1 MKEKLMLKNEDGSV
15 VVIAMVVLV
24 LITMLGI
31 WSSNTSTIEVQIAAN
46 EKDQKLVFY
55 AADAGIEAGRAALSV
70 LKGDDKGNWD
80 RLLQGL
86 ELVGHT
92 GISTLDGVIDE
103 GSGND
108 RNVGIAAFTLTVTD
122 NNDLD
127 GDALVDTDDILIL
140 TSTGTLR
147 NAQAQVEAFV
157 HFTGVGDEYD
167 QEHYDA
173 ASTGV
178 AR

>member
-1 MKEKLMLKNEDGSV
+1 MKEKEMLKNEDGSAI
-15 VVIAMVVLV
+15 VISLVVLV
-24 LITMLGI
+24 MITMLGI
-31 WSSNTSTIEVQIAAN
+31 WLSNTATIEVQIAAN
-46 EKDQKLVFY
+46 EKEQKLVFY
-55 AADAGIEAGRAALSV
+55 AADAGIEAGRAALSE
-70 LKGDDKGNWD
+70 LKKDDKGNWD
-80 RLLQGL
+80 KLLQGL

-92 GISTLDGVIDE
+92 GINTLDGVIEE

-108 RNVGIAAFTLTVTD
+108 RNVGPATFTLVVRD

-127 GDALVDTDDILIL
+127 GNDLVDTDNIIIL

-147 NAQAQVEAFV
+147 NAEAQVEAYV
-157 HFTGVGDEYD
+157 HFTGLGDEYS

>member
-1 MKEKLMLKNEDGSV
+1 MREKLMLKNEDGSV
-15 VVIAMVVLV
+15 IIISMIVLV

-55 AADAGIEAGRAALSV
+55 AAEAGIEAGRAALSE
-70 LKGDDKGNWD
+70 LKGDDKSNWD

-92 GISTLDGVIDE
+92 GISTLDGVIEE
-103 GSGND
+103 GAGND
-108 RNVGIAAFTLTVTD
+108 RNIGIAAFTLSVRD
-122 NNDLD
+122 NDDLD
-127 GDALVDTDDILIL
+127 GNDLVDTDDIIII

-147 NAQAQVEAFV
+147 NAKAEIEARVNFI
-157 HFTGVGDEYD
+157 GVGDEYE